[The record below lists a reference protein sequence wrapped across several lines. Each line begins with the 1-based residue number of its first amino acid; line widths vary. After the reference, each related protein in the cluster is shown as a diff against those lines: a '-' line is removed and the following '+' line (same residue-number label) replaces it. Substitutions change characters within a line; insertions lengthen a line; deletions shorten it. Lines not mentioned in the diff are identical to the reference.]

1 MCKELTKKHE
11 WHWQGL
17 LKNLIYE
24 LRNVELRGEFTIII
38 APKDKNQANNI
49 DEQAIKKDLEQLIQL
64 GLKRSSA
71 SSYLAYKN
79 KIPKNIIYNLNK
91 ETPKNK

>member
-1 MCKELTKKHE
+1 MEN
-11 WHWQGL
+11 GL

-38 APKDKNQANNI
+38 APKEIDQENDIDKQAL
-49 DEQAIKKDLEQLIQL
+49 QKDLEQLIKL

-79 KIPKNIIYNLNK
+79 KIPKNIIYNLK
-91 ETPKNK
+91 KDSHQTQ